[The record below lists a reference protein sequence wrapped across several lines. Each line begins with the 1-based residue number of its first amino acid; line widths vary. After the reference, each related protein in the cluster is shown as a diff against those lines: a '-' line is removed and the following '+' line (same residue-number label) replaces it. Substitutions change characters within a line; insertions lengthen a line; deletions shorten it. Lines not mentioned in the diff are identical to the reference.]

1 MARSAP
7 RIRKA
12 RAVVEPTGEHEPD
25 VSVPKKPKQPMN
37 ATKVVQ
43 PKSQTGKPLGSNR
56 I

>member
-7 RIRKA
+7 RTRKA

-25 VSVPKKPKQPMN
+25 IKVPKKSKQPMS
-37 ATKVVQ
+37 ATKVVH
-43 PKSQTGKPLGSNR
+43 PKSETGKPLGSNR